1 MPITDAQIN
10 TLERLARTQRN
21 LDVPLTEQERTDLRD
36 VARVLRTPEP
46 RYEWAARAY
55 ATLQANCGLK

>member
-1 MPITDAQIN
+1 MPITTAQIN

-36 VARVLRTPEP
+36 VARVLR
-46 RYEWAARAY
+46 
-55 ATLQANCGLK
+55 QK